1 MLQQRKEPGQ
11 SGRLGRKVRID
22 RRLTGNRL
30 IRHPFLA
37 LIMARSD
44 SVLFFLAGFTQLLI
58 GSELAAIDPTLAI
71 LGAVLEVT
79 GGSSVLVGIYL
90 LIFVARHHKE
100 FTESYNKLE
109 KATMARGNSG
119 RLQRVDPLPVKR
131 RITNVVIPGILAFI
145 AAMAWLAN

>member
-1 MLQQRKEPGQ
+1 MQQRKEPGQ

-22 RRLTGNRL
+22 RRLSGNRL

-44 SVLFFLAGFTQLLI
+44 SVLFFLAGFTQLFI
-58 GSELAAIDPTLAI
+58 GSELAALDPTLAI

-100 FTESYNKLE
+100 FTQSYNKLE
-109 KATMARGNSG
+109 KATMARGDSG

-131 RITNVVIPGILAFI
+131 RITHVVVPGILAFI
-145 AAMAWLAN
+145 AAMSWLAN

>member
-1 MLQQRKEPGQ
+1 M
-11 SGRLGRKVRID
+11 
-22 RRLTGNRL
+22 RRPVGNRL
-30 IRHPFLA
+30 IRYYMFA
-37 LIMARSD
+37 VSMARSD
-44 SVLFFLAGFTQLLI
+44 SVLFFLAGFTQLMI
-58 GSELAAIDPTLAI
+58 GSELAALDPTLAFV
-71 LGAVLEVT
+71 GAILEVT

-109 KATMARGNSG
+109 KATMARGDSG

>member
-1 MLQQRKEPGQ
+1 MR
-11 SGRLGRKVRID
+11 SSA
-22 RRLTGNRL
+22 GNRL
-30 IRHPFLA
+30 IRYPIFA

-44 SVLFFLAGFTQLLI
+44 SVLFFLAGFTH
-58 GSELAAIDPTLAI
+58 
-71 LGAVLEVT
+71 
-79 GGSSVLVGIYL
+79 L

-109 KATMARGNSG
+109 KATMARGDSG

-131 RITNVVIPGILAFI
+131 RMTNVVIPGILAFI

>member
-1 MLQQRKEPGQ
+1 MQQRKEPGQ

-100 FTESYNKLE
+100 FTQSYNKLE
-109 KATMARGNSG
+109 KATMARGDSG

-131 RITNVVIPGILAFI
+131 RITHVVVPGILAFI
-145 AAMAWLAN
+145 AAMSWLAN

>member
-1 MLQQRKEPGQ
+1 MR
-11 SGRLGRKVRID
+11 SSA
-22 RRLTGNRL
+22 GNRL
-30 IRHPFLA
+30 IRYPIFA

-44 SVLFFLAGFTQLLI
+44 SVLFFLAGFTQLFI
-58 GSELAAIDPTLAI
+58 GSELTSIDPALAI
-71 LGAVLEVT
+71 FGAVLEVT

-100 FTESYNKLE
+100 FTDSYNNLE
-109 KATMARGNSG
+109 KATMARGDSG

-131 RITNVVIPGILAFI
+131 RMTNVVIPGILAFI